1 MAATAVVKHGPY
13 KKNIPTARTRRQAEE
28 AERQAIQDI
37 HEGRYESRQSA
48 MLFYEFVKQV
58 YEPWTKEHHKQFE
71 NELYYPKLF
80 SEYFKGKQLRQISE
94 ITIEG
99 YKHHRLKTP
108 SRRKETR
115 KNSSVNCE
123 LLLLSGIFSKAV
135 EFGFLRRNPCRRV
148 ELLPVE
154 KSKKRRL
161 TVEEE
166 ETLMSELEAGPA
178 YLKPLVTVGINTGFR
193 QRDLLTLRKVDV
205 DFRSDLIF
213 VSEPK
218 WKNDPRKTEGF
229 PIPHAIRELLQTLC
243 RETPGEYVFANERG
257 EPLTK
262 SEVTY
267 QFHKARLRAGLDWF
281 NFHRLRHEFGSRLG
295 DRDVNQKK
303 IARLM
308 GHASTQ
314 QTDGYVHPV
323 EQGLR
328 EAVEMATA
336 PKSARESTRI
346 VPGEGR
352 KTA

>member
-1 MAATAVVKHGPY
+1 MRSVIVLMTLNGSDIRDISRVLQVSINTVLKV
-13 KKNIPTARTRRQAEE
+13 IRQQAES
-28 AERQAIQDI
+28 APER
-37 HEGRYESRQSA
+37 
-48 MLFYEFVKQV
+48 
-58 YEPWTKEHHKQFE
+58 
-71 NELYYPKLF
+71 
-80 SEYFKGKQLRQISE
+80 
-94 ITIEG
+94 
-99 YKHHRLKTP
+99 
-108 SRRKETR
+108 
-115 KNSSVNCE
+115 
-123 LLLLSGIFSKAV
+123 IFSRAV
-135 EFGFLRRNPCRRV
+135 EFGFLRRNPCRRI

-154 KSKKRRL
+154 KNKKRRL
-161 TVEEE
+161 TADEE
-166 ETLMSELEAGPA
+166 ETLMRELETGPP
-178 YLKPLVTVGINTGFR
+178 YLKPLVIVGLNTGFR
-193 QRDLLTLRKVDV
+193 QRDLINLRKADV
-205 DFRSDLIF
+205 DFFSNLMF

-229 PIPHAIRELLQTLC
+229 PIPHAIRGLLQTLC
-243 RETPGEYVFANERG
+243 HETPGDYVFANERG

-262 SEVTY
+262 DEVMY
-267 QFHKARLRAGLDWF
+267 HFRKARQRAGLDWF